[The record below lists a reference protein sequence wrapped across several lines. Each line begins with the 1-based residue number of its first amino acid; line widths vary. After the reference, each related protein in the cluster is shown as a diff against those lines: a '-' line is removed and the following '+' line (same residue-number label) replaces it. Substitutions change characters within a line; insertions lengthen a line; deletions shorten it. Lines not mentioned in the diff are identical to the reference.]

1 MPRPRTRRPAGTEAE
16 PPQVPPTDASAAFSS
31 APAGDAPVRPRR
43 PRKAK
48 AEPAEATPPVA
59 TPAVRR
65 PRSIRKPDSGNAPP
79 VAPEPSAEAP
89 IRPRR
94 RRAQPKTVESTP
106 EASAPLSVPSPASP
120 PSPQAIGAASE
131 SEGSQ
136 SPAGEGQPSRRRRGR
151 GYWSRRRE
159 KREQAAASLDQALGK
174 GDEAAVQ
181 RSQKRTQRKAETP
194 EQQRRKAEAASGR
207 SERRAQQQ
215 QTRRE
220 EQKRRQQ
227 EAQAQRRAQQQNRK
241 RPTFGSTWWSARWTA
256 VLETFGWAARVARGA
271 EYARQGAVRD
281 LNMDEWG
288 VVTALVQGSRPE
300 PYLVELSMVHLPDE
314 IWERILAEMSNNA
327 LLAAKLLAGEMPE
340 DIEEAFYAAGMTLF
354 PYDGQEI
361 LAACSCPDQV
371 NPCKHIAAV
380 FYTLA
385 QEFDRDPFLI
395 FRFRG
400 RSGEQIAAALRALR
414 AEAETVEEEE
424 ILPATDEVLPL
435 DQCLDRFWTIPES
448 LHSFRVAI
456 APPATP
462 GAVLLR
468 LGQPNGWDGARGFIF
483 TMAPY
488 YQTLSEKALAAA
500 FAEVSAS
507 NGQALATPAASV

>member
-16 PPQVPPTDASAAFSS
+16 PPQLPPTDPIAAASG
-31 APAGDAPVRPRR
+31 APQGDAPARPRR
-43 PRKAK
+43 TRKAK
-48 AEPAEATPPVA
+48 IEPTMA
-59 TPAVRR
+59 
-65 PRSIRKPDSGNAPP
+65 APP
-79 VAPEPSAEAP
+79 GSDPGAVAGAPEPAAEAP
-89 IRPRR
+89 ARPRR
-94 RRAQPKTVESTP
+94 RKAQPKPVESAP
-106 EASAPLSVPSPASP
+106 E
-120 PSPQAIGAASE
+120 GAARASE
-131 SEGSQ
+131 T
-136 SPAGEGQPSRRRRGR
+136 SPAGPPPPQPAGAAAEPGVAQSPLGEGPPSRRRRGR

-159 KREQAAASLDQALGK
+159 KREQAAASPEQAVPGS
-174 GDEAAVQ
+174 EEVAAQ
-181 RSQKRTQRKAETP
+181 RSQKRSGRKTEPANRP
-194 EQQRRKAEAASGR
+194 DLQRRKAEAASGR

-215 QTRRE
+215 QARRE
-220 EQKRRQQ
+220 EQKHRQQ
-227 EAQAQRRAQQQNRK
+227 EAQAQRRAQQQARK

-300 PYLVELSMVHLPDE
+300 PYVVELSMVHLPDE
-314 IWERILAEMSNNA
+314 VWERILAEMSNNA

-361 LAACSCPDQV
+361 LAGCSCPDQV

-414 AEAETVEEEE
+414 AETETVEEDE

-435 DQCLDRFWTIPES
+435 DQCLDRFWTIPDT
-448 LHSFRVAI
+448 LHAFRVAI

-500 FAEVSAS
+500 FAEDSAS
-507 NGQALATPAASV
+507 NGHALSVPAASA